1 MKSWLERFS
10 ASFENSG
17 SSRYSGSSSRR
28 VVVGWAS
35 SDDSRSKDIVAV
47 VEGLVMLW
55 EVGVGDDNENEGAW
69 RAG

>member
-1 MKSWLERFS
+1 
-10 ASFENSG
+10 
-17 SSRYSGSSSRR
+17 

-55 EVGVGDDNENEGAW
+55 EVGVGDDSENEGAW

>member
-1 MKSWLERFS
+1 
-10 ASFENSG
+10 
-17 SSRYSGSSSRR
+17 
-28 VVVGWAS
+28 
-35 SDDSRSKDIVAV
+35 V